1 MADPTLGFTLA
12 QQGTS
17 LSDRGTSSAQSN
29 PNANPNARKQEKAPT
44 VETLRYPYAKLDK
57 NDDYLHIT
65 IRNYEP
71 PGVDQ
76 GLTQPSSDENYGT
89 AIAKKYIMLPVPQS
103 VRSANATSWNA
114 DTMGPLAGAAFGAAS
129 GIIGGQGIE
138 ALTNTAVSL
147 GGALTGSSMVQKAL
161 QTQFAGSAVK
171 ALLGQDN
178 TGSSAGGILSRTTGS
193 VFNQN
198 IELLFQGV
206 SLREAFVISYDL
218 IPRSQTESDQIKK
231 IIRTFKQ
238 EMSGR
243 KDRKGAAG
251 GVFIQAPSVFR
262 LQYKSGN
269 KQHPYLNRFK
279 MCALLG
285 INVDY
290 TGSGTYATYSDATPV
305 HIKIDLTFQELT
317 PIYAEDYDTPEG
329 KEGTGY

>member
-29 PNANPNARKQEKAPT
+29 PNANPNAKKQEKAPT

-71 PGVDQ
+71 PGLAID
-76 GLTQPSSDENYGT
+76 LIQPTSDENYGT
-89 AIAKKYIMLPVPQS
+89 AVAKKYIMLPVPQS
-103 VRSANATSWNA
+103 VRSSNATSWNA
-114 DTMGPLAGAAFGAAS
+114 DTMGPLTAAAFATGMEGITGNPVKALETAATTF
-129 GIIGGQGIE
+129 
-138 ALTNTAVSL
+138 A
-147 GGALTGSSMVQKAL
+147 GALTGSSMVQKAL
-161 QTQFAGSAVK
+161 QTQLVGKAVGQ
-171 ALLGQDN
+171 LMGQD
-178 TGSSAGGILSRTTGS
+178 TSAGGILSRTTGA

-206 SLREAFVISYDL
+206 SWREAFVLSYDL

-243 KDRKGAAG
+243 RDRKGAAG

-285 INVDY
+285 MNVDY